1 MLPGY
6 WDILGV
12 HQAPLVAMME
22 MALEGGP
29 PYFYVQVSRSSS
41 FPPKPLSTPA
51 KPNGEASD
59 PLKSNTGEEETD
71 EDVQTSIG
79 SSGAFSDDEESWLH
93 PSFDVDRP
101 TMGTLMEVMVVDR
114 TMGGRRLFLAVRA
127 LARWE
132 QTFHLTSLEWVNVCQ
147 GGTDT

>member
-29 PYFYVQVSRSSS
+29 PYFSVQVSRSSS

-51 KPNGEASD
+51 MPNGEASD
-59 PLKSNTGEEETD
+59 HLKSNVGEEET
-71 EDVQTSIG
+71 EEEEVQTSNSTTSNS

-101 TMGTLMEVMVVDR
+101 TIGTLMEVMVVDR

-127 LARWE
+127 LAR
-132 QTFHLTSLEWVNVCQ
+132 
-147 GGTDT
+147 